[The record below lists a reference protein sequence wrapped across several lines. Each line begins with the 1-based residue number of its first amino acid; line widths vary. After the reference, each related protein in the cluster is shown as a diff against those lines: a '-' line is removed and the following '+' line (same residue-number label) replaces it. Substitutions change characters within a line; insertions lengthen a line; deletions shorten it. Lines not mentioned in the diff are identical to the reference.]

1 MKIRRLSALF
11 VIFAAII
18 ALLVGCSAAPQTNMG
33 GMEIDKAPSDSLSGS
48 YGENADGSVLTG
60 RKLIRKINMTAE
72 TEDMDTLLS
81 QVYQRVNELG
91 GYIESRNV
99 QNGSNYSG
107 MRTRYAT
114 LTVRIPA
121 EKLDQF
127 VQQVSGVS
135 NIISTVETSDDVTLK
150 YVATESRLKVLQAE
164 EERLLEFLS
173 KAGTVKEMLEIEARL
188 TNVRAEL
195 ESIASQLKVYDNLVD
210 YGTVTLRVDEVKE
223 YTVVEEEDP
232 TLWERI
238 SDGFMNSLR
247 ALGKLMEGLVVLFFI
262 VLPFLLPLA
271 VVGGIILLIY
281 KLRKRRR

>member
-11 VIFAAII
+11 VIFAVII
-18 ALLVGCSAAPQTNMG
+18 ALLAGCSAAPQENMG
-33 GMEIDKAPSDSLSGS
+33 GMEVDKAPSDSLSGS
-48 YGENADGSVLTG
+48 YGENTDGSVLTD

-72 TEDMDTLLS
+72 TEDMDALLA
-81 QVYQRVNELG
+81 QVYQRVNELS

-107 MRTRYAT
+107 GRTRYAT

-121 EKLDQF
+121 DKLDQF
-127 VQQVSGVS
+127 VEQVSDVS

-173 KAGTVKEMLEIEARL
+173 KAETVKEMLEIEARL

-210 YGTVTLRVDEVKE
+210 YGTVTLRIDEVKE

-238 SDGFMNSLR
+238 SNGFMNSLR

-271 VVGGIILLIY
+271 LVGGIVLLIY

>member
-11 VIFAAII
+11 VIFAVII
-18 ALLVGCSAAPQTNMG
+18 ALLAGCSAAPQENMG
-33 GMEIDKAPSDSLSGS
+33 GMEVDKAPSDSLSGS
-48 YGENADGSVLTG
+48 YSENANGSVLTD

-72 TEDMDTLLS
+72 TEDMDALLA
-81 QVYQRVNELG
+81 QVYQRVNELS

-107 MRTRYAT
+107 GRTRYAT

-121 EKLDQF
+121 DKLDQF
-127 VQQVSGVS
+127 VEQVSDVS

-173 KAGTVKEMLEIEARL
+173 KAETVKEMLEIEARL

-210 YGTVTLRVDEVKE
+210 YGTVTLRIDEVKE

-238 SDGFMNSLR
+238 SNGFMNSLR

-271 VVGGIILLIY
+271 LVGGIVLLIY

>member
-11 VIFAAII
+11 VIFAVII
-18 ALLVGCSAAPQTNMG
+18 ALFAGCSAAPQENMG
-33 GMEIDKAPSDSLSGS
+33 GMEVDKAPADSLSGS
-48 YGENADGSVLTG
+48 YSENANGSVLTD

-72 TEDMDTLLS
+72 TEDMDALLS
-81 QVYQRVNELG
+81 QVYQRVNELS

-121 EKLDQF
+121 DQLDQF
-127 VQQVSGVS
+127 VQQVSDVS

-173 KAGTVKEMLEIEARL
+173 KAETVKEMLEIEARL

-210 YGTVTLRVDEVKE
+210 YGTVTLRIDEVKE

-247 ALGKLMEGLVVLFFI
+247 ALGKLMEGIVVLFFI